1 MEREFL
7 VENLR
12 RNVCWVSFRKAKGE
26 LRDMRCTLNPELM
39 GQYEKKTER
48 TKPVNELTLP
58 VWDMDKNEFR
68 SFRVDSVLN
77 LRVA

>member
-12 RNVCWVSFRKAKGE
+12 RNVCWVSFRKANGE
-26 LRDMRCTLNPELM
+26 MRDMRCTLIPELM